1 MSSGG
6 KAIATTVHNPCSLGM
21 FQIVPGVE
29 VCVQWCVLLSGPRQ
43 SGLNVNSLPA
53 PLRPT
58 CGSPQASS
66 SPAAVPACW
75 QTVPYANVLLP
86 GISASAFCLR
96 ASLLC
101 TGLCVSGPPTLVCK
115 GLEE

>member
-53 PLRPT
+53 PPPSHL
-58 CGSPQASS
+58 
-66 SPAAVPACW
+66 W
-75 QTVPYANVLLP
+75 QSTGQLLP
-86 GISASAFCLR
+86 YCCASVLADSALCQCASAWHLSQCILSQ
-96 ASLLC
+96 SLPSVHGPLC
-101 TGLCVSGPPTLVCK
+101 IWTTYTSV
-115 GLEE
+115 

>member
-53 PLRPT
+53 PPVPPVAVHRPAPPLLL
-58 CGSPQASS
+58 CQRVGRQCPVPMCFRLASQPVHFVS
-66 SPAAVPACW
+66 EPP
-75 QTVPYANVLLP
+75 
-86 GISASAFCLR
+86 FCAR
-96 ASLLC
+96 ASVYLDHLH
-101 TGLCVSGPPTLVCK
+101 
-115 GLEE
+115 